1 MKKTKLAIG
10 IAALMVFVVLFP
22 TAAFAF
28 SQETGN
34 TVVSATAAPPSGTP
48 KPTATPAP
56 TPKPP
61 VTPNPTSETNT
72 SLSIDAETLG
82 TMLSGLDKALVGT
95 LKEHPQLLS
104 LLLPTLHVTV
114 REGTLTI
121 TTGKKE
127 TSRTG
132 TVVTQG
138 GVLNVRTNPGV
149 SNSIITTLL
158 NGTSVK
164 VLGEK
169 NGWYQIEIP
178 SGFGYVCGEYLRV
191 NDIPSMQTGD
201 GYSFDIDGMTLL
213 SFLQLF
219 DQTAD
224 GSSQGLTPTGNLSLV
239 DDLGRRN
246 GAGQQFITMVTKSG
260 NYFYLIIDRDEKGQE
275 NVHFLNMVDE
285 RDLFSLMDED
295 DTSEYKAQL
304 AALQEAREAA
314 EKAAEAAAAAQ
325 AASSENPKKEQKKS
339 SIGPVLLVVLLMAA
353 GGGAWFYL
361 QTKKKQAAPPPD
373 PDADYPDDDD
383 EDYGS
388 GQSQAGNALDPYG
401 DEFTDTEEEEL

>member
-1 MKKTKLAIG
+1 MKKKKLAIG
-10 IAALMVFVVLFP
+10 IATLMVFVVLFP
-22 TAAFAF
+22 TAVFAF
-28 SQETGN
+28 SQENGS

-56 TPKPP
+56 TPKPTD
-61 VTPNPTSETNT
+61 TPKPTSEAKT

-82 TMLSGLDKALVGT
+82 TMLSGLDKDLVGT
-95 LKEHPQLLS
+95 LMEHPQLIS

-114 REGTLTI
+114 RDGTLTI
-121 TTGKKE
+121 TTGKEE
-127 TSRTG
+127 TGRTG

-191 NDIPSMQTGD
+191 NDIPSTQTGD

-219 DQTAD
+219 DQTTD
-224 GSSQGLTPTGNLSLV
+224 GSSQGLTPSGNLSLV

-325 AASSENPKKEQKKS
+325 AASNENPNKEQKKS
-339 SIGPVLLVVLLMAA
+339 GIGPVLLVVLLMAA

-361 QTKKKQAAPPPD
+361 QTKKKQTAPPPD

-388 GQSQAGNALDPYG
+388 GQGQAGNALDPYG
-401 DEFTDTEEEEL
+401 DEFADTEEEDL

>member
-10 IAALMVFVVLFP
+10 IATLMVFVVLFP
-22 TAAFAF
+22 TAVFAF
-28 SQETGN
+28 SQENGS

-48 KPTATPAP
+48 KPTATPTP
-56 TPKPP
+56 TPKPTE
-61 VTPNPTSETNT
+61 TPKPTSETKT
-72 SLSIDAETLG
+72 SLSIDTETLG
-82 TMLSGLDKALVGT
+82 TMLSGLDKDLVGT
-95 LKEHPQLLS
+95 LMEHPQLIS

-121 TTGKKE
+121 TTGKEE
-127 TSRTG
+127 TGRTG

-191 NDIPSMQTGD
+191 NDIPSTQTGD

-219 DQTAD
+219 DQTGD
-224 GSSQGLTPTGNLSLV
+224 GSSQGLTPSGNLSLV

-246 GAGQQFITMVTKSG
+246 GTAQQFITVVTKSG

-295 DTSEYKAQL
+295 DTSEYKEQL

-325 AASSENPKKEQKKS
+325 AASNENPNKEQKKS
-339 SIGPVLLVVLLMAA
+339 GIGPVLLVILLMAA

-361 QTKKKQAAPPPD
+361 QTKKKRVVPPPD

-388 GQSQAGNALDPYG
+388 GQGQAGNALDPYG
-401 DEFTDTEEEEL
+401 DEFADTEEEDL